1 MVAALRRPDTSSCPA
16 LARICVAYGHF
27 ADIAERINDKKVTI
41 WLQNGNKQLQKGYN
55 YDKMVT
61 FLAKSYKIITKNY
74 KIGTKW

>member
-41 WLQNGNKQLQKGYN
+41 WLQNGNK
-55 YDKMVT
+55 
-61 FLAKSYKIITKNY
+61 
-74 KIGTKW
+74 